1 MNNHTIEELNLEKNK
16 ISSEGA
22 KSLAEGLCKNYGLR
36 TLNLLQ
42 QAVKAFGDD
51 CLSEFLVMYES
62 NITLTKVTWRLDS
75 RKSFALNKFETRN
88 TQIRKR
94 VDNGS
99 DYTSFLPDSMKA
111 SPPDLTKS
119 GDDIAKQMASG
130 GGGYVPPAAAAPA
143 AAEPAAAAP
152 EPTAPDPKPAD
163 AEPEPAAA
171 PAAAEPEAAEAEA
184 AAEEPAATEGGADAE
199 AEGESAAKRR

>member
-130 GGGYVPPAAAAPA
+130 GGGYVPPAS
-143 AAEPAAAAP
+143 AAP